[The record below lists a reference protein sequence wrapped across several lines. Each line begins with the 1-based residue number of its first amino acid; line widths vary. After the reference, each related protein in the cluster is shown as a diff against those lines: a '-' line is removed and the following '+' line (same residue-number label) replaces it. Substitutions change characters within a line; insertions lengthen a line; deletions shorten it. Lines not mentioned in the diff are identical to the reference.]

1 MKCIMKKHKA
11 KGLTLSEAA
20 IPKISKNEVLI
31 KIKAASICGSDYHIY
46 KWDGWSEER
55 VKVPVIIGHE
65 FAGEVVEVGAD
76 VKRIKIGDYV
86 SAESHIPCGYCKHCR
101 IGYMHVCENLK
112 IIGVDRD
119 GCFAEYIALP
129 EINIWVN
136 GKDLPLELASIQEPF
151 GNAVD
156 TVLAEDVHTKS
167 VAVLGCGPIGLMA
180 IAIAKASGASMVIA
194 TEIMPYR
201 INLAKKMGADIVLNP
216 KECNVVEEVLK
227 LTNGEGVDVS
237 LEMSGAQESLDLAF
251 KILTFGG
258 RVSLLGIPSKPITLD
273 INNYIIFKGARVY
286 GIIGRKMFS
295 TWYKIS
301 AFLEKKLVNLL
312 PLITH
317 KFPLENY
324 ETAMELIAKGESGKI
339 ILYP

>member
-1 MKCIMKKHKA
+1 MKCIMKKEKN
-11 KGLTLSEAA
+11 KGFALAEAP
-20 IPKISKNEVLI
+20 IPKIRKYEVLI
-31 KIKAASICGSDYHIY
+31 KVKAASICGSDYHIY
-46 KWDGWSEER
+46 KWDDWAKER
-55 VKVPVIIGHE
+55 ITVPVIIGHE
-65 FAGEVVEVGAD
+65 FAGEVIEVGED
-76 VKRIKIGDYV
+76 VKRVKVGDYV

-112 IIGVDRD
+112 IMGVDRD

-129 EINIWVN
+129 EINIWIN
-136 GKDLPLELASIQEPF
+136 DKELPLEIASIQEPF

-180 IAIAKASGASMVIA
+180 IAIAKASGASFVIA

-201 INLAKKMGADIVLNP
+201 IELAKKMGADYVINP
-216 KECNVVEEVLK
+216 QEINAYEKIMEI
-227 LTNGEGVDVS
+227 TNGEGVDVS
-237 LEMSGAQESLDLAF
+237 LEMSGAQASLELAF
-251 KILTFGG
+251 KILSFGG

-273 INNYIIFKGARVY
+273 INNSIIFKGARVY

-301 AFLEKKLVNLL
+301 AFLGKKLVNLH

-317 KFPLENY
+317 KFPLEGI
-324 ETAMELIAKGESGKI
+324 EEAIKLIEKGESGKI

>member
-1 MKCIMKKHKA
+1 MKKHKE
-11 KGLTLSEAA
+11 KGLTLSEAP
-20 IPKISKNEVLI
+20 IPKVSKNEVLV

-46 KWDGWSEER
+46 KWDAWSQER

-65 FAGEVVEVGAD
+65 FTGEVVEVGED
-76 VKRIKIGDYV
+76 VKRIKVGDYV

-101 IGYMHVCENLK
+101 IGNMHVCENLK

-119 GCFAEYIALP
+119 GCFAEYIVLP

-301 AFLEKKLVNLL
+301 AFLEKNLVNLL

-317 KFPLENY
+317 KLPLENY